1 MMNDIEALKIAVEM
15 EKESLSRYLQF
26 ARKTKD
32 MSGKNMFIRLATD
45 ELTHMDMLNRAL
57 ENLMEQKGWIMLDID
72 RSEVE
77 KVVPQLRKQDVR
89 IRTTEGLDELSAL
102 ETALELEE
110 RGIKYY
116 KEQGEKV
123 ESEEAKNLYK
133 RLEEMEM
140 SHYDLIM
147 SELDYIKNT
156 GFWFGVREFSLE
168 VY

>member
-1 MMNDIEALKIAVEM
+1 MKDIEALRTAIEM

-32 MSGKNMFIRLATD
+32 ASGKNMFIRLATD
-45 ELTHMDMLNRAL
+45 EFSHMDMLNRVL
-57 ENLMEQKGWIMLDID
+57 DNLMEQKGWIMVDID

-77 KVVPQLRKQDVR
+77 KVVPKLRKQDVR

-110 RGIKYY
+110 RGIRYY
-116 KEQGEKV
+116 KEQGERA
-123 ESEEAKNLYK
+123 ESEEAEKLYK

-168 VY
+168 AD

>member
-1 MMNDIEALKIAVEM
+1 MNDIEALRTAVEM

-32 MSGKNMFIRLATD
+32 VSGKNMFIRLSTD
-45 ELTHMDMLNRAL
+45 EFSHMEMLNRVL
-57 ENLMEQKGWIMLDID
+57 ENLMEQKGWIKVEID
-72 RSEVE
+72 KSEVE
-77 KVVPQLRKQDVR
+77 KVVPKLRESDVK

-116 KEQGEKV
+116 GEQGQRA
-123 ESEEAKNLYK
+123 ESDEAKSMYR
-133 RLEEMEM
+133 RLEEMEKA
-140 SHYDLIM
+140 HFDLILA
-147 SELDYIKNT
+147 ERDYIKNT

-168 VY
+168 MY

>member
-1 MMNDIEALKIAVEM
+1 MNDIEALKIAVEM

-77 KVVPQLRKQDVR
+77 KVVPKLREGDVR
-89 IRTTEGLDELSAL
+89 IKTTEGLDELSAL

-116 KEQGEKV
+116 KEQGERA
-123 ESEEAKNLYK
+123 ESEEAKKLYK
-133 RLEEMEM
+133 RLEEMEV